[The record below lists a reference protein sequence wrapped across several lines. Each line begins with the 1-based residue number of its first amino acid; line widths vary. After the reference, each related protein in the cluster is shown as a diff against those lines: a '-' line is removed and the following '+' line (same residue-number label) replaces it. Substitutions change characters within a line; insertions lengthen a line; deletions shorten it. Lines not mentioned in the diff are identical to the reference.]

1 MQLSPSLATWQKFKK
16 SKWRPW
22 ISCKRCIYIMLC
34 VKDVDM
40 CQNIYVYI
48 YICMSKIYIVI
59 ICQNMYIFIYMY
71 VYIYIYVVS
80 MAFQF
85 PVHWICQ
92 MGGDLLPHQNRIL
105 SSCSR
110 AFSSE
115 KWPLK
120 LFCWRRWRG
129 CFKPHGRMSSKRKPC
144 FFADC
149 NFFYWKELDSSNP
162 YFPIHQQSRKH
173 TRSPI
178 FKNFENGVS

>member
-1 MQLSPSLATWQKFKK
+1 M
-16 SKWRPW
+16 
-22 ISCKRCIYIMLC
+22 CKRCNI
-34 VKDVDM
+34 

-48 YICMSKIYIVI
+48 YICVKDMFLYLYIYMSKICFCIYIYVKIFIDSFICIYI
-59 ICQNMYIFIYMY
+59 IIYMY
-71 VYIYIYVVS
+71 VYKSFVGS
-80 MAFQF
+80 MSFQF

-129 CFKPHGRMSSKRKPC
+129 CFKPRGRMSSKRKPC

-149 NFFYWKELDSSNP
+149 NFFYWKEMDSSNP

-178 FKNFENGVS
+178 FKIFENGVS